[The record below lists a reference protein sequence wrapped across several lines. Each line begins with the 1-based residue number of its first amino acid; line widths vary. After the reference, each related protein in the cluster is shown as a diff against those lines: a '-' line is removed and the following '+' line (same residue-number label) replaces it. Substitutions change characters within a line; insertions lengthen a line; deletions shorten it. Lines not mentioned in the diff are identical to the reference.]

1 MKEIELKSINCK
13 ESQKEISERIDKL
26 KRDSQSSSS
35 YTDRNNEGMLTV
47 LSSEMLSRLKETEK
61 ENH

>member
-13 ESQKEISERIDKL
+13 ESQKEISERIDQL

-35 YTDRNNEGMLTV
+35 HAGRNKEAEGILTV
-47 LSSEMLSRLKETEK
+47 LSSEMLVG
-61 ENH
+61 